1 MSHKDSQDGRW
12 GDAPDDITA
21 LLESAKSAPGPDAAT
36 HTRLWERID
45 ASVAAGGGPGG
56 EGGATATRAGAR
68 QSGAMPVAGGFG
80 WAWGLAAVVLGS
92 GGLGA
97 WLLAG
102 DPGTAADK
110 PEIVV
115 EAEEAAAPPPQAVA
129 VAARVAAEPPP
140 AATAPEPEPAIDPE
154 PAAVAAPVAPVA
166 PTPPTAAAA
175 AEQPQQEPAP
185 APTARGG
192 RRPMR
197 PEDALRAEVMML
209 GRARQA
215 LDRGDLTSA
224 LRALKAHAR
233 RFRDGQLGE
242 ERMALEVLVHARSG
256 DPEQARRL
264 GREFLHE
271 HARSVHAGSVRDALA
286 NLPR

>member
-1 MSHKDSQDGRW
+1 MSHKDSQDSRW

-21 LLESAKSAPGPDAAT
+21 LLESARSAPGPDAAT
-36 HTRLWERID
+36 RTRLWERID
-45 ASVAAGGGPGG
+45 ASVAAGGGPSGD
-56 EGGATATRAGAR
+56 GGATAARAAAR

-92 GGLGA
+92 VGLGA

-102 DPGTAADK
+102 DPGTTAEK

-115 EAEEAAAPPPQAVA
+115 EAENAAAAPPPAVA
-129 VAARVAAEPPP
+129 VAAQVAAEPPP
-140 AATAPEPEPAIDPE
+140 AAPAAEPEPATDPE
-154 PAAVAAPVAPVA
+154 PAAVAAPVAP
-166 PTPPTAAAA
+166 TPPPAA
-175 AEQPQQEPAP
+175 AEQPKQEQAQ
-185 APTARGG
+185 AQTARGG

-215 LDRGDLTSA
+215 LDRGDPTSA

-256 DPEQARRL
+256 DAEQAHRL
-264 GREFLHE
+264 GRQFLLA